1 MSSLL
6 NHKLILR
13 SVLLGVALAFFV
25 STTVLN
31 SSANQAKPLPD
42 GPGKAE
48 TQKLCG
54 SCHDIEKSVSL
65 RQDRGG
71 WQTTIEKMLAF
82 GAKATD
88 EEFNAT
94 LTYLSTHFAADEVP
108 KIKVNQATALELE
121 SGLSLKR
128 SQAKAIIEYRTTN
141 GNFKSI
147 EDLKKVPGIEAEKI
161 EAKKDRLIFD
171 DEK

>member
-6 NHKLILR
+6 NNKLILR

-94 LTYLSTHFAADEVP
+94 LNYLSTHFAADEIP
-108 KIKVNQATALELE
+108 KIKINKATALELE

-147 EDLKKVPGIEAEKI
+147 EDLKKIPGIEAEKI